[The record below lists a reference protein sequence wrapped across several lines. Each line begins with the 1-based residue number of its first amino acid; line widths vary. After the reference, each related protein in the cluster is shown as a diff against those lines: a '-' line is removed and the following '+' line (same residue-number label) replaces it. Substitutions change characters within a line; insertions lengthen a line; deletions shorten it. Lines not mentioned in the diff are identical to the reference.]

1 MCGIAGFVNPDG
13 HFLTQR
19 ERYVQILNTMNQVQK
34 HRGPCNDGIF
44 LDDSCGFAH
53 VRLSILDLEGGFQ
66 PMHCHSGK
74 QGFSIIYNGEIYN
87 MPELRKELSREGI
100 FFETTCDTEVI
111 LKGYSRYGTD
121 YFTKLNGIFAFA
133 IWEHRT
139 KRLILCRDRL
149 GVKPLFYTKFDDT
162 LLFASEI
169 KGIFAYP
176 GFQPTVSQDGL
187 CELLA
192 LGPAHT
198 PGKCVYDDIYEVLP
212 GHYLTLEDQYIT
224 DHTYWKLEA
233 SLHTDSV
240 KETIEQT
247 RYLVEDSVKMQMLS
261 DIPICTF
268 LSGGLDSSVV
278 STICARELK
287 KQGKTLSTYSFDF
300 VNNEQH
306 YVPNSFQPTLDA
318 PYSRLMAEYI
328 ESSHYELYCN
338 NATLADY
345 LTDAVDGRDYPCMAD
360 VESSLAYFCGCVA
373 RKHKV
378 TLTGECADEIFG
390 GYPWFYKQELFDLDE
405 FPWSHDMETRSC
417 LLNDKMLKLPLQE
430 YSHEAYKK
438 TIHETPLYDGVSDIE
453 KRRRELQYLN
463 LRWFMATLLE
473 RMDRTSMHSGLE
485 ARVPF
490 ADHRIVEYLYNVP
503 WELKAMGNQEKGLL
517 RKAME
522 GILPESVLYRK
533 KSPYPKTYNPG
544 YEAIL
549 KDRFAKILQNP
560 SSRILE
566 LIDPKKAQEL
576 LDSKLQYTRPWYGQL
591 MAGPQLIAYFIQIE
605 HWLTSRNIRLQI

>member
-1 MCGIAGFVNPDG
+1 MCGIAGFVNQSG
-13 HFLTQR
+13 NYLNQR
-19 ERYVQILNTMNQVQK
+19 ERYVQILKKMNSLQK
-34 HRGPCNDGIF
+34 HRGPCSDGIF
-44 LDDSCGFAH
+44 LDDCCGFAH
-53 VRLSILDLEGGFQ
+53 VRLSILDLEGSVQ
-66 PMHCHSGK
+66 PMHCYSGS
-74 QGFSIIYNGEIYN
+74 QRYSIIYNGEIYN
-87 MPELRKELSREGI
+87 MPQLRKELSQEGI
-100 FFETTCDTEVI
+100 SFETTGDTEVI
-111 LKGYSRYGTD
+111 LKGYCRYGTE
-121 YFTKLNGIFAFA
+121 FFCKLNGIFSFA

-149 GVKPLFYTKFDDT
+149 GVKPLFYSKFDET

-169 KGIFAYP
+169 KGIFSYP
-176 GFQPTVSQDGL
+176 GTRRVVSRDGL

-198 PGKCVYDDIYEVLP
+198 PGKCVYDDISEVLP
-212 GHYLTLEDQYIT
+212 GHYLIWENSRLT
-224 DHTYWKLEA
+224 DHIYWKLEA
-233 SLHTDSV
+233 HPHEDSQ
-240 KETIEQT
+240 EQSVEYT
-247 RYLVEDSVKMQMLS
+247 RFLVEDAVTMQMLS

-278 STICARELK
+278 SAICARELK
-287 KQGKTLSTYSFDF
+287 KLGKTLSTYSFDF
-300 VNNEQH
+300 INNEQH

-328 ESSHYELYCN
+328 ESSHTELYCN
-338 NATLADY
+338 NITLADY
-345 LTDAVDGRDYPCMAD
+345 LIDAVDGRDYPCMAD
-360 VESSLAYFCGCVA
+360 VESSLAYFCSCVA
-373 RKHKV
+373 KKHKV

-390 GYPWFYKQELFDLDE
+390 GYPWFYKQELFELNE

-417 LLNDKMLKLPLQE
+417 LLNDKLQKLPLAQ
-430 YSHEAYKK
+430 YSHEAYLD
-438 TIHETPLYDGVSDIE
+438 TISQTPLYDGISDTE
-453 KRRRELQYLN
+453 RRRHELQYLN

-503 WELKAMGNQEKGLL
+503 WELKSLGNQEKGLL

-522 GILPESVLYRK
+522 GILPDSVLYRK

-549 KDRFAKILQNP
+549 KERFAKIIDNP

-566 LIDPKKAQEL
+566 LIDRNKAKDL
-576 LDSKLQYTRPWYGQL
+576 LESKLQYTKPWYGQL
-591 MAGPQLIAYFIQIE
+591 MAGPQLIAYYIQIE
-605 HWLTSRNIRLQI
+605 YWLTSRNVELQI